1 MQQGQRGFTL
11 IEIAIV
17 LVVIGLLLG
26 GILKGQELITQ
37 GKIRSIEK
45 ELDGVSVAM
54 LAYQD
59 RYKTQPGDDLNAKGR
74 WSHSEN
80 GNGNGEIEGS
90 FNSAVETDESRKLW
104 MHLRQAGLI
113 GGNAAS
119 SEQPVNAVGGRTG
132 IQARLSDGAKVLIE
146 GPVSCTTNL
155 PAKIANAID
164 AQQDDAN
171 PGAGSVRGFGQSASN
186 TPDFGKA
193 LSAYA
198 DDGAALYT
206 LCKRV

>member
-37 GKIRSIEK
+37 GKIRGIEK

-59 RYKTQPGDDLNAKGR
+59 RYKALPGDDLNAKAR
-74 WSHSEN
+74 WTDAEN
-80 GNGNGEIEGS
+80 GNGNGEIDGA
-90 FNSAVETDESRKLW
+90 FNSATATDESRRLW
-104 MHLRQAGLI
+104 HHLRRAGLI
-113 GGNAAS
+113 GGDTAS
-119 SEQPVNAVGGRTG
+119 AEQPVNPVGGRTG
-132 IQARLSDGAKVLIE
+132 IQARLSDGTNTLIE
-146 GPVSCTTNL
+146 GPVACTTNL

-164 AQQDDAN
+164 AQQDDAK
-171 PGAGSVRGFGQSASN
+171 PDAGNVRGFGQSAAN
-186 TPDFGKA
+186 TPDFTTA
-193 LSAYA
+193 VTAYA
-198 DDGAALYT
+198 DDGSKLYT